1 MKHSTRNPLH
11 RYNIPPKQVIPNKRY
26 EPDIKEYDEFFYKE
40 KEDRINKS
48 TKARQRR
55 KESRNAK
62 EERLFNE

>member
-1 MKHSTRNPLH
+1 MKLSTRNPLH

-55 KESRNAK
+55 KESRYAK
-62 EERLFNE
+62 EERLFSE